1 MRLLAYEFCRDVRE
15 AFDGGGCSQVLVSP
29 STTTTTK
36 SSAFFILAC
45 SGLQTRLSAK
55 IDRTKSSAV
64 RIISMLFFEPPIH
77 TIQPIAGDRG
87 LAEFDQRAIDCR
99 KRVSPV

>member
-1 MRLLAYEFCRDVRE
+1 VRLLAYEFCRDVRE

-29 STTTTTK
+29 ST

-64 RIISMLFFEPPIH
+64 RIILMLFFEPPIH

>member
-64 RIISMLFFEPPIH
+64 RNHIDALF
-77 TIQPIAGDRG
+77 
-87 LAEFDQRAIDCR
+87 
-99 KRVSPV
+99 